1 MSLSVVRDLK
11 DPSESLSLTHF
22 GKAFQ
27 MCGAEKRKAR
37 LAKSVRTNGSDSCV
51 LVVERRDRAPS
62 RVVTWWL
69 RYVGIEVVRTLNVT
83 NTSEQPPCM

>member
-11 DPSESLSLTHF
+11 DPSESLSL

-27 MCGAEKRKAR
+27 MCGAEKRIAR